1 MRIISRNTMQITPE
15 ILEAC
20 EKNDRRAQKQLYEL
34 CFRMHMGVCYSYYGN
49 EEDARSALNNAFL
62 KICQNLS
69 TIDSNVKVFYSW
81 SRKILVNSIIDDF
94 RKQKR
99 LREHIDFRENDC
111 ELEFV
116 QHSNGNDGEEGMR
129 EDDIK
134 LLINQLPEATRIVFT
149 MFVVDGYSHKEIA
162 EVLGFTEGTSKW
174 HLSVARKQLR
184 DWIEELEEAEL
195 KIKLVI

>member
-99 LREHIDFRENDC
+99 LREHIDFRENDR

>member
-20 EKNDRRAQKQLYEL
+20 EKNDRRAQKQLYEI

-62 KICQNLS
+62 KICQHLT
-69 TIDSNVKVFYSW
+69 TIEGNTIVFYSW
-81 SRKILVNSIIDDF
+81 SRKVLVNSIIDDF
-94 RKQKR
+94 RKKKR
-99 LREHIDFRENDC
+99 LRDHVDFKDTDR

-116 QHSNGNDGEEGMR
+116 AHSNSNEGEEGLH
-129 EDDIK
+129 EEDIK
-134 LLINQLPEATRIVFT
+134 ELISQLPEATRIVFT
-149 MFVVDGYSHKEIA
+149 MFVVDGFSHKEIA
-162 EVLGFTEGTSKW
+162 DVLGFTEGTSKW

-184 DWIEELEEAEL
+184 DWIVELEEAEL

>member
-20 EKNDRRAQKQLYEL
+20 EKNDRRAQKKLYEL

-62 KICQNLS
+62 KICQHLS
-69 TIDSNVKVFYSW
+69 SIDGNVKVFYSW
-81 SRKILVNSIIDDF
+81 SRKVVVNSIIDDF

-99 LREHIDFRENDC
+99 LKEHIDFRETDR

-116 QHSNGNDGEEGMR
+116 QHSNGNEGEEGMR

-134 LLINQLPEATRIVFT
+134 DLIKQLPEATRIVFT
-149 MFVVDGYSHKEIA
+149 MYVIDGFSHKEIA
-162 EVLGFTEGTSKW
+162 ETLGFSEGTSKW

-184 DWIEELEEAEL
+184 DWITELEEAEL
-195 KIKLVI
+195 KIKMVI